1 MCVFANKKILNI
13 IIAMKI
19 KPCHIFRNE
28 LLPKLRLYNEHYE
41 SDKKKAL
48 QLASKEVYIYRERE
62 STKSPILYFLK
73 EYCPKALS
81 HSAFFLATLYFTG
94 KWQVDNRRC
103 FTCLLGFKEPCHT
116 SSTVLEE

>member
-48 QLASKEVYIYRERE
+48 QLASKEVYIYIYIYRERE
-62 STKSPILYFLK
+62 RVQK
-73 EYCPKALS
+73 
-81 HSAFFLATLYFTG
+81 
-94 KWQVDNRRC
+94 
-103 FTCLLGFKEPCHT
+103 
-116 SSTVLEE
+116 VLFYIF